1 MKTHF
6 TNLLMASASSILLLT
21 ACSKENVLNS
31 EEDAALDFRAT
42 PSSLNITA
50 DWAQGAASLLNGP
63 GIAPVAQTN
72 TVKVWNN
79 LGGSSGRLAFQ
90 RWDQL
95 GTAHIGR
102 TNGAGD
108 NGTATHAFAYR
119 AAWGTRSWI
128 ASVPFAFGTRINST
142 REAIWTP
149 SFVNAGIPTVATG
162 QFTTDNVSGQGD
174 EDPAVGVIEVGDFRA
189 IDTDVLP
196 NNLWQSYGVKD
207 WRNVV
212 IIQNKIGTQWR
223 QIARTNGEGD
233 NGNLLSFTVL
243 KVRTN
248 YTVSAGKVT
257 AQTIEDVPIIKTYHT
272 RDKKN
277 ELRTPL
283 LGQNIGTAGMYR
295 FP

>member
-6 TNLLMASASSILLLT
+6 TTLLMASASSIFLLT
-21 ACSKENVLNS
+21 ACTKENVLNS

-63 GIAPVAQTN
+63 GIAPDAQTN

-79 LGGSSGRLAFQ
+79 LGGTSGRLAFQ
-90 RWDQL
+90 SWNQL

-119 AAWGTRSWI
+119 AAWGTRSWT
-128 ASVPFAFGTRINST
+128 ASVPFAFGTRTNG

-149 SFVNAGIPTVATG
+149 SFVNVGIPTVATG
-162 QFTTDNVSGQGD
+162 QFTADNVQGQGD
-174 EDPAVGVIEVGDFRA
+174 EDPAIGVIEVGDFRA

-196 NNLWQSYGVKD
+196 VNLRQSYGVKE

-212 IIQNKIGTQWR
+212 IIQNKTGAQWR

-233 NGNLLSFTVL
+233 NGDLLSFTVV

-257 AQTIEDVPIIKTYHT
+257 AQTIEDVPVIKTYNT

-277 ELRTPL
+277 ELRIPL
-283 LGQNIGTAGMYR
+283 LGQIIGTAGMYR